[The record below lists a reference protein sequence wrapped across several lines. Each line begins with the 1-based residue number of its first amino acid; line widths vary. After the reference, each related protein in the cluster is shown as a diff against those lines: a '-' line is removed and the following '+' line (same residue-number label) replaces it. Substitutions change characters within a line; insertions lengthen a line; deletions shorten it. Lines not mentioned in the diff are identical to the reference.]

1 MASET
6 PSTRDEGRL
15 SPARRGARYVSAL
28 KIPVALFCIFGVGIA
43 GYYFIYVK
51 QQTQYVAGRNFRVLA
66 TVGDQLE
73 GSITGARTAIRSFL
87 NDPDVFNNVKLP
99 DDQKMK
105 PCENPQP
112 YFRQIAPDYVPILRS
127 IQIGRWSCESSGNTR
142 PLLRLVEGPQTA
154 WLIKQRAAAPDQVSI
169 PVSLNLADVVTPLL
183 SGETIKDL
191 FASLALTTSTG
202 RVIAQT
208 GDSPLRVA
216 DFGQLP
222 LRIAGSKETTKF
234 ASISGSP
241 IVAEVELAG
250 SAYVL
255 FVQPCCMNMIAEDDK
270 TAAGDKA
277 VGANNTAASV
287 KTGPDS
293 GWVLNALVPK
303 GEMQRAGQAFPTAV
317 VLALSIALLLAVF
330 GWPFLKLLLIGE
342 HERVR
347 IYDVLLVA
355 VCSLLGLSLLTLGTL
370 DLYAYQKLTVALDG
384 QLETL
389 ADDIIEQAD
398 TEVHSAYRQLAEL
411 EKHARAHPDLG
422 TRVTGLAADSDAA
435 TLLNEY
441 PYFSSFALIR
451 DGQQYAKWTLASF
464 LTPMVRVADRDYLT
478 YWGVK
483 RPAGNFYLD
492 SIRSRTTGLGEAILS
507 KPFEGGGVS
516 ALTIPL
522 KTLLDPVLVPGFGFA
537 LIDDSGRVLFHS
549 DSEHNLSES
558 FFTETDG
565 SRRLR
570 ALVAAR
576 HAEHLDLQ
584 YWGEDHRAFVKP
596 VRIKG
601 LDAEWSL
608 VTFYDKQLIRTVNM
622 EGIISATFYTLV
634 YCGVF
639 VCAVLGLLMF
649 RPSYR
654 APWLW
659 PDAEHA
665 GIYLRLLLSHA
676 ALAAAFAVAILW
688 FSPGGLLLTS
698 WVLPL
703 LTWCLTSFVL
713 RPDGKP
719 RRGSRP
725 QRPCR
730 WSWRLCCSTLP
741 ARAGPPRRSTSC

>member
-1 MASET
+1 M
-6 PSTRDEGRL
+6 
-15 SPARRGARYVSAL
+15 
-28 KIPVALFCIFGVGIA
+28 
-43 GYYFIYVK
+43 
-51 QQTQYVAGRNFRVLA
+51 
-66 TVGDQLE
+66 
-73 GSITGARTAIRSFL
+73 
-87 NDPDVFNNVKLP
+87 
-99 DDQKMK
+99 
-105 PCENPQP
+105 
-112 YFRQIAPDYVPILRS
+112 
-127 IQIGRWSCESSGNTR
+127 
-142 PLLRLVEGPQTA
+142 
-154 WLIKQRAAAPDQVSI
+154 
-169 PVSLNLADVVTPLL
+169 SLNLVDVVTPLL
-183 SGETIKDL
+183 SGETIDDL
-191 FASLALTTSTG
+191 FVSLALTTSAG

-208 GDSPLRVA
+208 GDSSSSSRRFRATAAAHRRVERDNEVCVDFRLPDRRRGRACRLGVHALRPALLYEHDRRGRQDV
-216 DFGQLP
+216 GPRL
-222 LRIAGSKETTKF
+222 
-234 ASISGSP
+234 
-241 IVAEVELAG
+241 
-250 SAYVL
+250 
-255 FVQPCCMNMIAEDDK
+255 
-270 TAAGDKA
+270 AGDKTDA
-277 VGANNTAASV
+277 E
-287 KTGPDS
+287 S

-303 GEMQRAGQAFPTAV
+303 GEIQRAGQAFPTAV

-330 GWPFLKLLLIGE
+330 GWPFLKLVLIGE

-347 IYDVLLVA
+347 IYDVLLVG

-370 DLYAYQKLTVALDG
+370 DLYAYQKLIVALDG

-389 ADDIIEQAD
+389 ANDIIEQTD
-398 TEVHSAYRQLAEL
+398 TEVQSAYRQLAKL
-411 EKHARAHPDLG
+411 EKHALANPDLG
-422 TRVTGLAADSDAA
+422 TRVTGLADQPDAA
-435 TLLNEY
+435 TLLDEY

-464 LTPMVRVADRDYLT
+464 VTPMVRVADRDYVT
-478 YWGVK
+478 YWDVK
-483 RPAGNFYLD
+483 RPDTFYLD

-507 KPFEGGGVS
+507 KPFRGRTSVS

-576 HAEHLDLQ
+576 HEEHLDLP
-584 YWGEDHRAFVKP
+584 YWGEDHRAFLKP
-596 VRIKG
+596 VKIEG
-601 LDAEWSL
+601 LGAEWSL

-639 VCAVLGLLMF
+639 VCVVLGLLMF

-688 FSPGGLLLTS
+688 FSPNGLLLTS

-713 RPDGKP
+713 RPDGGTSARFTFSAAVSLLLALVLLFFAGASRAAVAFDVLLIAGCAWAFRVAWRSRQRIDAARPAAQSVVQP
-719 RRGSRP
+719 RRRRIRASDSHHARRGLLQCGARDPHAEPDQIRRADVRARSQRARGAQRSR
-725 QRPCR
+725 R
-730 WSWRLCCSTLP
+730 
-741 ARAGPPRRSTSC
+741 